1 MTGAARPRVTLK
13 LATSL
18 DGRIALANGASQWI
32 TGPESRAEV
41 HRMRAAHEAIL
52 TGIGTILADNP
63 RLTARPEGGCDRQP
77 ELLILDSD
85 LRTPVGSR
93 VLAKPQCR
101 SVNIFHVASSER
113 EGRVAQELE
122 LAGADLWRVQEKHG
136 RPSVVAAISH
146 GGFTSVMIEA
156 GAQIAASAIAA
167 DLVDRIEWFRA
178 PVVLGGD
185 GLPVVAAL
193 GLETLE
199 AAPIF
204 KRTGIRERGADLQE
218 SYERIR

>member
-1 MTGAARPRVTLK
+1 MSAPARPRVTLK

-41 HRMRAAHEAIL
+41 HRMRAAHAAIL
-52 TGIGTILADNP
+52 TGVGTVLADNP
-63 RLTARPEGGCDRQP
+63 RMTARPEGGCERQP
-77 ELLILDSD
+77 DVIVMDSRG
-85 LRTPVGSR
+85 RTPSDAAVFADTG
-93 VLAKPQCR
+93 R
-101 SVNIFHVASSER
+101 SVTLVPHRDMARAI
-113 EGRVAQELE
+113 
-122 LAGADLWRVQEKHG
+122 ADYD
-136 RPSVVAAISH
+136 
-146 GGFTSVMIEA
+146 TVMIEA

-185 GLPVVAAL
+185 GLPVIAAL
-193 GLETLE
+193 GLETLD

-204 KRTGIRERGADLQE
+204 RRTGLRERGADVQE

>member
-1 MTGAARPRVTLK
+1 MTAGTGPRVTLK

-41 HRMRAAHEAIL
+41 HRMRAAHAAIL

-63 RLTARPEGGCDRQP
+63 RLTARPEGGCERQP
-77 ELLILDSD
+77 DVIVMDSRG
-85 LRTPVGSR
+85 RTPGDAAVF
-93 VLAKPQCR
+93 AEPAR
-101 SVNIFHVASSER
+101 SVTLVPHR
-113 EGRVAQELE
+113 D
-122 LAGADLWRVQEKHG
+122 LAR
-136 RPSVVAAISH
+136 AIA
-146 GGFTSVMIEA
+146 GYDTVMIEA
-156 GAQIAASAIAA
+156 GAKIAAAAIAA
-167 DLVDRIEWFRA
+167 GLVDRIEWFRA

-185 GLPVVAAL
+185 GLAVIAAL
-193 GLETLE
+193 GLETLD

-204 KRTGIRERGADLQE
+204 TRTGIRERGADLQE

>member
-1 MTGAARPRVTLK
+1 MSAPARPRVTLK

-41 HRMRAAHEAIL
+41 HRMRAAHAAIL
-52 TGIGTILADNP
+52 TGVGTVLADNP
-63 RLTARPEGGCDRQP
+63 RMTARPEGGCERQP
-77 ELLILDSD
+77 DVIVMDSRG
-85 LRTPVGSR
+85 RTPSEAAVFADTG
-93 VLAKPQCR
+93 R
-101 SVNIFHVASSER
+101 SVTLVPHRDMARAI
-113 EGRVAQELE
+113 
-122 LAGADLWRVQEKHG
+122 ADYD
-136 RPSVVAAISH
+136 
-146 GGFTSVMIEA
+146 TVMIEA

-185 GLPVVAAL
+185 GLPVIAAL
-193 GLETLE
+193 GLETLD

-204 KRTGIRERGADLQE
+204 RRTGLRERGADVQE

>member
-52 TGIGTILADNP
+52 TGIGTVLADNP

-77 ELLILDSD
+77 DVVIMDSRD
-85 LRTPVGSR
+85 RTPSDAAVFAETG
-93 VLAKPQCR
+93 R
-101 SVNIFHVASSER
+101 SVTLVPHGDLAR
-113 EGRVAQELE
+113 AVAQYN
-122 LAGADLWRVQEKHG
+122 
-136 RPSVVAAISH
+136 
-146 GGFTSVMIEA
+146 TVMIEA
-156 GAQIAASAIAA
+156 GAQIAAAAIAA

-178 PVVLGGD
+178 PVLLGGD

-193 GLETLE
+193 GLETLN

>member
-41 HRMRAAHEAIL
+41 HKMRAAHQAIL
-52 TGIGTILADNP
+52 TGIGTVLADDP
-63 RLTARPEGGCDRQP
+63 RMTARPEGGCERQP
-77 ELLILDSD
+77 DVLVMDSQG
-85 LRTPVGSR
+85 RTPSGAALFAETGR
-93 VLAKPQCR
+93 NIVLVPHR
-101 SVNIFHVASSER
+101 D
-113 EGRVAQELE
+113 
-122 LAGADLWRVQEKHG
+122 LARAMAGYE
-136 RPSVVAAISH
+136 
-146 GGFTSVMIEA
+146 SVMIEA

-167 DLVDRIEWFRA
+167 GLVDRIEWFRA
-178 PVVLGGD
+178 PMLLGGD
-185 GLPVVAAL
+185 GLSVIAAL
-193 GLETLE
+193 GLETLD

-204 KRTGIRERGADLQE
+204 TRTGVRERGADLQE